1 MYKEKDMA
9 NFERWIYVDT
19 TAVQHFSLS
28 FAGHKSMYIL
38 ASRLDTLEEKGSYKT
53 YGIRKKIE

>member
-1 MYKEKDMA
+1 MA